1 MCIPVKDRIAVF
13 AIQGD
18 IGPFNASL
26 PTEVPLWVAI
36 FLKQRRKC
44 RIQPP
49 DWMDVGKRRS
59 SMQAILSYCAVIS
72 FKARTCARQTLRL
85 CPAGDDTYVKV
96 MGMLVLEF
104 LKP

>member
-1 MCIPVKDRIAVF
+1 
-13 AIQGD
+13 
-18 IGPFNASL
+18 
-26 PTEVPLWVAI
+26 
-36 FLKQRRKC
+36 
-44 RIQPP
+44 
-49 DWMDVGKRRS
+49 
-59 SMQAILSYCAVIS
+59 MQAILLYCVVIS